1 MSDQDNRDIR
11 IDIVSDVVCPWCIVG
26 YKQLERA
33 LELTGTTAE
42 IRWHPFEL
50 NPQLSDEGQDLQE
63 HLEAKYGMGP
73 EDNRRG
79 RERLT
84 AIGDELGFSFRYGDD
99 MRMVP
104 TFRAHQLLHWADTQ
118 DRRHPLKLAL
128 FHAYFTDQGNVN
140 DPEVLAEVAASVGLD
155 RAAALSVLADG
166 RYESAVREDERS
178 WTLQGVRAVP
188 AMVFD
193 ERQAVLGAQ
202 GVDTYIALLRE
213 LGVGRQPSTRDS
225 RSHAAPD

>member
-1 MSDQDNRDIR
+1 
-11 IDIVSDVVCPWCIVG
+11 
-26 YKQLERA
+26 
-33 LELTGTTAE
+33 
-42 IRWHPFEL
+42 
-50 NPQLSDEGQDLQE
+50 
-63 HLEAKYGMGP
+63 MGP

-118 DRRHPLKLAL
+118 GRRHDLKLAL
-128 FHAYFTDQGNVN
+128 FRAYFSDQRDVN
-140 DPEVLAEVAASVGLD
+140 DPEVLAEVADSLGLD
-155 RAAALSVLADG
+155 PAKALEVLADG
-166 RYESAVREDERS
+166 RYEGAVRETERS

-188 AMVFD
+188 AMIFD

-202 GVDTYIALLRE
+202 GVDTYVALLRE
-213 LGVGRQPSTRDS
+213 LGVERQPSTRDS
-225 RSHAAPD
+225 LSHAAPD